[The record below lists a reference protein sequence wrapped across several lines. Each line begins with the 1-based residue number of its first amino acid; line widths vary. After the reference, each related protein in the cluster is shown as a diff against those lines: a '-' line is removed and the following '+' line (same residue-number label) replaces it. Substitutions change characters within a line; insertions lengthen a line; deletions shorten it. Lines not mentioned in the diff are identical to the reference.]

1 MTTYSWKG
9 MDAGLLIVAAKLSR
23 NEALSAAE
31 ELSVAEFLKGY
42 GGGLVGANEGFPG
55 GPVGDVRGDN
65 NLRRTNWFNGR
76 YLTAEALSRQDGYFD
91 ARSRLNAQA
100 LMPGIAWGLGIETD
114 GANAEAG
121 LEFTGRTK
129 GFPVERQLTLRRG
142 LAFDHHG
149 RPVLVSQAFPFSVE
163 QLLGTYRKTPQRV
176 VAGGVDFMP
185 CVCLAPDPAGQTGG
199 GPQVPSGPYLLVI
212 QAGETPEGGAKVMGD
227 MCGGNTVNTC
237 QADAWRGAFG
247 LSLVRF
253 PVELPLR
260 PDLRTVW
267 DLRGTL
273 SAYYFDV
280 FEHGLW
286 KRWDPNFAGD
296 GAFCSDS
303 GSGRHDGAAIALA
316 MLYLGE
322 DGTVLFLDN
331 WIPRRT
337 ICTTPGEDWHR
348 TRFGAPPRAAA
359 WARIHQF
366 QCMLAESLKR
376 IKSVQNGGNLYRRGF
391 RHLPPIGFL
400 PIRPRA
406 VDLDDYRP
414 TGIDILDSM
423 LYKTGQ
429 GARWLV
435 SPLVKSA
442 IGQAEAYFDD
452 TGVITYAVVALH
464 DDDILED
471 LNNVFDKDPIQL
483 IGPPPAVE
491 APTVPGGG
499 LGGGTGGLQSNYKS
513 GKKTNF
519 YQLAPHALT
528 EYTSDYP
535 YLKVLG
541 AIFQAMG
548 LDDLVNRRIEIV
560 KLVVPLQGL
569 TRRHPLLGV
578 VAEDALD
585 QAPGWGVDPLLTAGG
600 ALGKF
605 STINEQAEE
614 LAGLIT
620 KIGLDML
627 PRHFVVYVK
636 QRLVLLD
643 ALFYILEVL
652 QFLFTFFD
660 ALQDKM
666 VVSKKSPSTAE
677 LNQRY
682 RQQPQEK
689 RALVEA
695 LLAQPAVQ
703 TALVKAADLSDSGIA
718 VSHRNQDFLRQ
729 VDTVDASLA
738 NDIADPLERRRVA
751 VGRVADSFAAEYPDY
766 RIVQVLAAVQ
776 PAPQTLAVVN
786 RLAVNRAAEKQSTL
800 ADELT
805 EGGPATFADGDTL
818 ALYGQLRA
826 TLDSRR
832 VADYVAGGDSKLTVK
847 DVLAR
852 SPDDARQLL
861 GAENY
866 EKFKQAFRADRAA
879 VVAGAE
885 TLAKGVS
892 DELAVKVESGLQTG
906 NEPAKVIEE
915 LKAEHATNDQQRVQL
930 EHTATL
936 LRITGGNAGFLKL
949 VKRT

>member
-9 MDAGLLIVAAKLSR
+9 MDAGLLVVAAKLSR
-23 NEALSAAE
+23 NEPLSAAE
-31 ELSVAEFLKGY
+31 ELSVAEFLKIYRGY
-42 GGGLVGANEGFPG
+42 GGGTAGANEGFPG

-100 LMPGIAWGLGIETD
+100 LMPGVAWGLGIETD
-114 GANAEAG
+114 GANMDSG

-129 GFPVERQLTLRRG
+129 GFPVDRQLTLRRG
-142 LAFDHHG
+142 LAFDHFG
-149 RPVLVSQAFPFSVE
+149 RPVLVSQAFPFTVE

-212 QAGETPEGGAKVMGD
+212 QAGESPEGGAKVMGD
-227 MCGGNTVNTC
+227 LCGGSTVNSC

-260 PDLRTVW
+260 ADLRSAW

-286 KRWDPNFAGD
+286 KRWDPAFAAD

-303 GSGRHDGAAIALA
+303 GSGRHDAAAIALA

-322 DGTVLFLDN
+322 DGTVLFLDH

-337 ICTTPGEDWHR
+337 ICATPGEDWHR

-366 QCMLAESLKR
+366 QCMLAESLRRVKTN
-376 IKSVQNGGNLYRRGF
+376 QEGANLYRRGF

-406 VDLDDYRP
+406 VELGDYRP
-414 TGIDILDSM
+414 TGIDELDSL
-423 LYKTGQ
+423 LYKSGQ
-429 GARWLV
+429 WTRWLV

-442 IGQAEAYFDD
+442 IGQAEAYFED

-483 IGPPPAVE
+483 IGPPPVVD
-491 APTVPGGG
+491 APADIVTVPGGG
-499 LGGGTGGLQSNYKS
+499 LGGGTGGLQTNYKTY
-513 GKKTNF
+513 KTTNF
-519 YQLAPHALT
+519 YQLAPGAMT
-528 EYTSDYP
+528 QYTPENAYF
-535 YLKVLG
+535 KILG
-541 AIFQAMG
+541 AIFQTMG

-600 ALGKF
+600 ALGQF
-605 STINEQAEE
+605 GTINEQAGE
-614 LAGLIT
+614 LAGLIA
-620 KIGLDML
+620 KIGIDML

-652 QFLFTFFD
+652 QFLFSFFD
-660 ALQDKM
+660 ALQDKKIA
-666 VVSKKSPSTAE
+666 SKKSLSTAE

-689 RALVEA
+689 RA
-695 LLAQPAVQ
+695 
-703 TALVKAADLSDSGIA
+703 
-718 VSHRNQDFLRQ
+718 
-729 VDTVDASLA
+729 
-738 NDIADPLERRRVA
+738 
-751 VGRVADSFAAEYPDY
+751 
-766 RIVQVLAAVQ
+766 
-776 PAPQTLAVVN
+776 
-786 RLAVNRAAEKQSTL
+786 
-800 ADELT
+800 
-805 EGGPATFADGDTL
+805 
-818 ALYGQLRA
+818 
-826 TLDSRR
+826 
-832 VADYVAGGDSKLTVK
+832 
-847 DVLAR
+847 
-852 SPDDARQLL
+852 
-861 GAENY
+861 
-866 EKFKQAFRADRAA
+866 
-879 VVAGAE
+879 
-885 TLAKGVS
+885 
-892 DELAVKVESGLQTG
+892 
-906 NEPAKVIEE
+906 
-915 LKAEHATNDQQRVQL
+915 
-930 EHTATL
+930 
-936 LRITGGNAGFLKL
+936 
-949 VKRT
+949 